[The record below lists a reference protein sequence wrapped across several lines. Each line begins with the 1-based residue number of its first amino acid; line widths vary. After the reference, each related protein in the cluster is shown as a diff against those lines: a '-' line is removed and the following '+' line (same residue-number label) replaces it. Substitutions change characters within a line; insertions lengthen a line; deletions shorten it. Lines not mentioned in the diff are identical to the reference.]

1 MAKVCSICERGT
13 TTGYLKSHS
22 QRKTKRSIGIN
33 LQTKKIN
40 GKSVKICTRCI
51 KKLAKPIKK

>member
-1 MAKVCSICERGT
+1 MAKVCSICGRGT

-22 QRKTKRSIGIN
+22 QRKTKRTIGIN

-51 KKLAKPIKK
+51 KQLAKPLKK